1 MSKKINIYDRATEAL
16 CGMLEEA
23 GKDWSKPWTYT
34 RHKNVVSN
42 KPYRGVNIHL
52 LNYTHLCS
60 CQDPED
66 NREVGKSGIWGTFKQ
81 WSSIN
86 CKVKGQGSIITY
98 FNMVTK
104 LEKDSKGEEVI
115 NKIPI
120 WKTYYV
126 FGAEQV
132 EGYEIPVINETNPD
146 MQFEIAENYFSGTG
160 AKLVDDDHAYYT
172 PALDYIGMPK
182 FEKFDSAD
190 SYYNTLF
197 HELAHWTGH
206 ESRLD
211 RNSVTKFKVSKFSD
225 DYAYEELIAEL
236 GGMFNCLSL
245 GIVSTPQKGNAQY
258 INSWLG
264 ALKDNKRLVF
274 RASKQAQQV
283 VDYTD
288 KLTESIEFKE
298 AV

>member
-1 MSKKINIYDRATEAL
+1 
-16 CGMLEEA
+16 
-23 GKDWSKPWTYT
+23 
-34 RHKNVVSN
+34 
-42 KPYRGVNIHL
+42 
-52 LNYTHLCS
+52 
-60 CQDPED
+60 
-66 NREVGKSGIWGTFKQ
+66 
-81 WSSIN
+81 
-86 CKVKGQGSIITY
+86 
-98 FNMVTK
+98 
-104 LEKDSKGEEVI
+104 
-115 NKIPI
+115 
-120 WKTYYV
+120 V

-211 RNSVTKFKVSKFSD
+211 RNSVKKFKVSKFSD

-288 KLTESIEFKE
+288 KLTESIELKE